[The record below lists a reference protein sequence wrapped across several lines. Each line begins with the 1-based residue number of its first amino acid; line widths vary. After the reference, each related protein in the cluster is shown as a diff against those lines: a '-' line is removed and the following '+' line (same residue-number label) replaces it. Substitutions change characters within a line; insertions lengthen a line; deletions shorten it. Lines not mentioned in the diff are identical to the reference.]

1 MFKQFAIAATAI
13 ALTAGAASAGSFFGH
28 QDGFQDGETS
38 VEINLV
44 RADAAGTVVLET
56 LQGDVLGSAAVNA
69 GANSDVLVRIPGAG
83 VTNDVIAKLVING
96 EVADMERIEV
106 R

>member
-1 MFKQFAIAATAI
+1 MFKNFAIAATAI

-28 QDGFQDGETS
+28 QDGFSDGETS

-44 RADAAGTVVLET
+44 RADAPGMVVLET
-56 LQGDVLGSAAVNA
+56 LQGDVLGSASVNE
-69 GANSDVLVRIPGAG
+69 GANADVLVRIPGKG
-83 VTNDVIAKLVING
+83 VNNDVIAKLVIDG
-96 EVADMERIEV
+96 EVADVERIQV